1 MLSAVLEGLGLG
13 VLLIIYCLIGIKD
26 GAVGM
31 VHLYDEKVQ
40 NRCVVMGL
48 TTREKIKKRAKIFKI
63 GGIIAYVAYALAFVY
78 AVNGARGFLQGFL
91 QMLIL
96 FSVCNVIDRI
106 FVDEIWVCRTKF
118 WIIHGTEDLMPY
130 ITAKDKVK
138 KWVFGTVGL
147 TIISAALAGIMALII
162 K

>member
-1 MLSAVLEGLGLG
+1 MLSAILEGLGLG

-31 VHLYDEKVQ
+31 VHLYDKKVQ

-48 TTREKIKKRAKIFKI
+48 TSREKIKKRAKNFKI
-63 GGIIAYVAYALAFVY
+63 GGIIVYVAYSLAFVY

-106 FVDEIWVCRTKF
+106 FVDEIWVCRTKS
-118 WIIHGTEDLMPY
+118 WIIPGTEDLMPY

-147 TIISAALAGIMALII
+147 AIISAALAGIMALII